1 MKTTTIT
8 LCLAFAVLPGAGIAQ
23 TLTSEHM
30 ERLDTND
37 DGAVDA
43 TEMGAF
49 MGAAFD
55 HLDANGDGALSAA
68 ETEDILTPAQ
78 FATLDDDGNG
88 GVSQSEFLAQGRDD
102 VRAADKDGDRKLE

>member
-1 MKTTTIT
+1 MKTTAIG
-8 LCLAFAVLPGAGIAQ
+8 LCFALACLPGAGIAQ

-37 DGAVDA
+37 DGAVDQA
-43 TEMGAF
+43 EIGAF
-49 MGAAFD
+49 MSAAFD
-55 HLDANGDGALSAA
+55 HLDANGDGSLSAA

-88 GVSQSEFLAQGRDD
+88 GVSQSEFLAQGSED